1 MIERYPIE
9 RQQEFVSLLRHFVR
23 FYEFLLQASSFED
36 VELHKKYNFI
46 HYLLAYINIKH
57 PGGGFNLDGKIKAT
71 NFVQKKKDEHKKPDL
86 VAQPIVKLPTAENLG
101 LTPDKEE
108 LLSKIIAEIN
118 SRTGKSYDNDVAV
131 KAMLQIRDIMMKSEK
146 LRTSAKSNT
155 LKDFEFE
162 YYDGIDEALIKG
174 LSENKDFFSLLLNNE
189 DIKKDVLGIF
199 SEEIYNSLRT
209 TKK

>member
-1 MIERYPIE
+1 MII
-9 RQQEFVSLLRHFVR
+9 
-23 FYEFLLQASSFED
+23 
-36 VELHKKYNFI
+36 K
-46 HYLLAYINIKH
+46 NIKIKNFRSLYGEH
-57 PGGGFNLDGKIKAT
+57 TFNFENLNGLVKLSGIIGSGKTSLGEAIIYGLFGK
-71 NFVQKKKDEHKKPDL
+71 VKEHKNPDL
-86 VAQPIVKLPTAENLG
+86 VAQPIVKLPTAERIG

-118 SRTGKSYDNDVAV
+118 SRTGKTYDNDVAV

-146 LRTSAKSNT
+146 LRKSAKSNT
-155 LKDFEFE
+155 LRDFEFE
-162 YYDGIDEALIKG
+162 YYDGIDDALIKG

-199 SEEIYNSLRT
+199 SEEIYNSLRK